1 MYAFRPHSLTDGI
14 RRSMYHCIRLVAL
27 LNAHK
32 AEIEIAAR
40 PPMIYQVPPLDDAEK
55 KNEKPQKQ
63 QQQGGKY

>member
-1 MYAFRPHSLTDGI
+1 
-14 RRSMYHCIRLVAL
+14 MYHYIRLVAL